1 MILRN
6 FINNKKLINTLFK
19 KCGKNELNF
28 IVMFGLYGGF
38 GLGLLQLIL
47 LLLLPSKILLIITSI
62 IIGYITD
69 WLTPNSNPNPP
80 NPNPN
85 PRIALKLMFE
95 PINPITIMGYSI
107 QGLFLKRQEEV
118 SRDFSAFMSLEFFQ
132 PKQLWDE
139 LILGT
144 SSSSLSSLSSI
155 PLSITLSSSS

>member
-38 GLGLLQLIL
+38 GLGVLQLIL
-47 LLLLPSKILLIITSI
+47 LLLIPSKILLIITSI

-69 WLTPNSNPNPP
+69 Y
-80 NPNPN
+80 
-85 PRIALKLMFE
+85 IALKLMFE

-118 SRDFSAFMSLEFFQ
+118 SKDFSAFMSLEFFQ

-144 SSSSLSSLSSI
+144 LSSLSSSSSSSFSLSSI
-155 PLSITLSSSS
+155 PLSLSS

>member
-1 MILRN
+1 MNIIDTIKASPTTFINIKSMILRN

-38 GLGLLQLIL
+38 GLGVLQLIL
-47 LLLLPSKILLIITSI
+47 LLLIPSKILLIITSI

-69 WLTPNSNPNPP
+69 Y
-80 NPNPN
+80 
-85 PRIALKLMFE
+85 IALKLMFE

-144 SSSSLSSLSSI
+144 SSSLSLSLLSSI
-155 PLSITLSSSS
+155 PLSLSS